1 MDIPIPGGADANY
14 VVIGWTGPYA
24 TYDTAYAADL
34 TNPNSSFLGMS
45 AIARTQTGDPTRSP
59 PSIPVN
65 LSVTFQGM
73 TLARAAIPEPTTVLL
88 ASPGAVLLLLFCRRG

>member
-1 MDIPIPGGADANY
+1 MDIRSLAVADANY
-14 VVIGWTGPYA
+14 VVIVWTGPYA
-24 TYDTAYAADL
+24 TYDAAYAADL

-45 AIARTQTGDPTRSP
+45 TIATTQTGDPTRSP

-73 TLARAAIPEPTTVLL
+73 TLA
-88 ASPGAVLLLLFCRRG
+88 PGRYS